1 MVTFHAAS
9 TRSPLSGLMLAAITL
24 TLLSA
29 RLWSAEAVVAVF
41 TETFNGY
48 HRTRLPDQSF
58 KTETYA
64 FGEGG
69 MSGLD
74 EPPAGTSKLT
84 FMRVARAAAVPLAR
98 ANYVPSSNPNETGLL
113 ISVFWGRT
121 LGSRSSGSAH
131 SFLANVHPGYGGRYG
146 PPPPGK
152 SSFGTSLG
160 GGFTSTGTAP
170 AASDTGL
177 HSPGAKAILDVSAGK
192 QDALI
197 DQADLENPIFDRIDD
212 SNARILGYSQ
222 ALFQAR
228 HSPQTF
234 LARDIQDEVSR
245 NHYYVVLQAY
255 DFRLAWKEKKL
266 KLLWEARISIQEDD
280 NDFNQSLERMLATAT
295 RFFGQDSD
303 GLQRRSAPEG
313 HITTGPL
320 NVLEYSPTK

>member
-1 MVTFHAAS
+1 MIMSRAAS
-9 TRSPLSGLMLAAITL
+9 TRSPLRGMMLTAITL
-24 TLLSA
+24 TLLPA

-48 HRTRLPDQSF
+48 HRTRQPDQSF

-74 EPPAGTSKLT
+74 EPPAGASKLT
-84 FMRVARAAAVPLAR
+84 FARVARAAALPLAQ
-98 ANYVPSSNPNETGLL
+98 ANYTPSSNPNETGLL

-121 LGSRSSGSAH
+121 LGSSGAAH
-131 SFLANVHPGYGGRYG
+131 SFLASGYNGASSPDR
-146 PPPPGK
+146 
-152 SSFGTSLG
+152 SSFGTALG
-160 GGFTSTGTAP
+160 NRDSFGSSEKGGSAP
-170 AASDTGL
+170 KAADSGL
-177 HSPGAKAILDVSAGK
+177 HSEGAKKGIFDSSAAK
-192 QDALI
+192 TNALI
-197 DQADLENPIFDRIDD
+197 EQASLDNPALDRIDD
-212 SNARILGYSQ
+212 NNARILGYSR

-234 LARDIQDEVSR
+234 LARNIRDEVAQ

-266 KLLWEARISIQEDD
+266 KLLWEARISIEEDD
-280 NDFNQSLERMLATAT
+280 NDFNPSLERMLASAT
-295 RFFGQDSD
+295 RLFGQDSD